1 MDIEADVPAPDEEPG
16 LEASTLEDE
25 GHQQVAVEPL
35 ALPAP
40 TPMGIIYGNV
50 GTGSFNVWVTG
61 HLEKMDYVQVEH
73 DSSGWVLGQ
82 IMEMERRTDL
92 SIERAKRILNGEEL
106 SIEEKVTASVS
117 VIGYRDDRG
126 LLQSPRT
133 PFRAGQPVF
142 KAADDLIKEVIGLKE
157 HTPTGAYI
165 GLLAGHDIRIE
176 VDINSM
182 VQKHVSILA
191 KTGGGKSFMCGD
203 LIEELMKH
211 DVTIMVID
219 PHGEY
224 GSMRDKGREPQGG
237 RDFGVEPRGYADK
250 IIEFATDTSANPL
263 ASPLKFTL
271 SNIEP
276 RDLLALTSIKN
287 GKAYLTPLRKAVDM
301 IKSVKRDYSL
311 RDIIR
316 VLEAEEEGSNAAL
329 INELEYLDEIKIF
342 AESGT
347 MMDELVVKGKMT
359 IINLK
364 GTPPDIAE
372 LVVER
377 IGTALFELRK
387 LNRIP
392 PMMLVVE
399 EAHNYCPQVGSA
411 ASSKI
416 FRTIAAEGRKFGLGL
431 TIISQRAAKI
441 DKSVLS
447 QCNTQMILKVTNPND
462 LKAITASVE
471 GLTAGMADEIQRL
484 PIGVALVVGGN
495 VQMPLFV
502 EVRPRESRHGG
513 ESVQIVSDEPWE
525 GPEMDAEPET
535 GEEEA
540 DAEIEGEEL

>member
-1 MDIEADVPAPDEEPG
+1 MDIEAGLSAPGEEHITELPAPNVDQPSQAAAE
-16 LEASTLEDE
+16 L
-25 GHQQVAVEPL
+25 L

-40 TPMGIIYGNV
+40 VPMGIIYGNV
-50 GTGSFNVWVTG
+50 GTNSFNVWVTG
-61 HLEKMDYVQVEH
+61 PLEKMDYVQVEH
-73 DSSGWVLGQ
+73 EHSGWVLGQ
-82 IMEMERRTDL
+82 IMDMERRTDL
-92 SIERAKRILNGEEL
+92 SIDRAKRILNGEEL
-106 SIEEKVTASVS
+106 DIEEKVTAEVS
-117 VIGYRDDRG
+117 IVGYRDDRG

-142 KAADDLIKEVIGLKE
+142 KASDELIKAVIGLKE

-165 GLLAGHDIRIE
+165 GLLAGHDIRVE

-211 DVTIMVID
+211 RVTIMVID

-224 GSMRDKGREPQGG
+224 GSMREKGREPQGG
-237 RDFGVEPRGYADK
+237 RDFGVEPRGYAEQ
-250 IIEFATDTSANPL
+250 IIEFSTDTSANPL

-271 SNIEP
+271 ANIEP
-276 RDLLALTSIKN
+276 RDLLGLTSIKN

-301 IKSVKRDYSL
+301 IKSVKRDYCL

-316 VLEAEEEGSNAAL
+316 VLEADEEGNNAAL

-347 MMDELVVKGKMT
+347 MMDELVVKGKMS

-399 EAHNYCPQVGSA
+399 EAHNYCPQMGTA

-513 ESVQIVSDEPWE
+513 ESVQIISADDENEGFVDDDPADEPE
-525 GPEMDAEPET
+525 L
-535 GEEEA
+535 EEE
-540 DAEIEGEEL
+540 EI

>member
-1 MDIEADVPAPDEEPG
+1 MHNMDIEADVPAPEEPK
-16 LEASTLEDE
+16 LEMPA
-25 GHQQVAVEPL
+25 AVEGQAPQAAAEL
-35 ALPAP
+35 LSLPAP

-50 GTGSFNVWVTG
+50 GTNSFNVWVTG
-61 HLEKMDYVQVEH
+61 PLEKMDYIQVEH

-82 IMEMERRTDL
+82 IMDMERRTDL

-117 VIGYRDDRG
+117 VVGYRDDRG
-126 LLQSPRT
+126 LLQAPRT

-142 KAADDLIKEVIGLKE
+142 KATDELIKEVIGLEE
-157 HTPTGAYI
+157 HTPAGAYI
-165 GLLAGHDIRIE
+165 GLLAGHDIRVE

-224 GSMRDKGREPQGG
+224 GSMRESGREPQGG

-287 GKAYLTPLRKAVDM
+287 GKVYLTPLRKAVDM

-347 MMDELVVKGKMT
+347 MMDELVVRGKMS

-399 EAHNYCPQVGSA
+399 EAHNYCPQVGTV

-471 GLTAGMADEIQRL
+471 GLTSGMADEIQRL

-525 GPEMDAEPET
+525 GPEA
-535 GEEEA
+535 EEE
-540 DAEIEGEEL
+540 DAEIEEEEL